1 MSKTAADVA
10 PLAID
15 AAAIPAE
22 IEAIRAL
29 FLEYARSL
37 GFKLCFQGFD
47 QELAG
52 LPGAYAPPAGT
63 LLVARDNGEV
73 IGCVGV
79 RPQMD
84 DRCEMKRLYVCPAF
98 RGAGLGRRLAEA
110 AVAAARAA
118 GYARICLDT
127 LESMPEARALYAS
140 LGFREIPAY
149 YHNPLPGVIYCE
161 LDLGASAARSKGTVA

>member
-1 MSKTAADVA
+1 MSRTAAAVA
-10 PLAID
+10 PPAID

-22 IEAIRAL
+22 IEAVRTL
-29 FLEYARSL
+29 FLEYARAL

-47 QELAG
+47 AELAG

-63 LLVARDNGEV
+63 LLVARDKGEV

-79 RPQMD
+79 RPQMG
-84 DRCEMKRLYVCPAF
+84 DRCEMKRLYVRPAF

-161 LDLGASAARSKGTVA
+161 LDLGAPVAPSKGTAP